1 MNRVLRLLVP
11 AAVVPVVL
19 VGCVADDIDEGALS
33 PPEIVR
39 VAEGQSGAS
48 GTDAISAADTPAA
61 ELAAEEPAMEESM
74 AVDGDDMASSYMPMW
89 SIVTDFVVGDE
100 LPALPAESTGFV
112 YRAGSSVPEATAL
125 ALAAALGVDPQPQ
138 ERPSEYMVDWAFG
151 PDDGSAP
158 SLSID
163 AYAQHYWWYSSG
175 WNDRELADAMAEPAC
190 TESVDDEG
198 NVTLDCPDWE
208 PEPPV
213 GVPTGTE
220 AEARAREIIAAA
232 GFDPDSLTFEVFA
245 DEWYASVYAT
255 EALIEGLE
263 GLSGA
268 NWNFGFG
275 AEGVLEYAGG
285 QFATPE
291 AVGPYPLVGIDAAV
305 ARLTEMY
312 LDGSA
317 WPMAVDAPAVDM
329 AVEDT
334 MVEDTMAVDEEITI
348 AEPEPAP
355 PTTVPPV
362 ESEIIEEFVPT
373 EITVALVDVQADL
386 WWTED
391 VDGNVWLL
399 PAYRFI
405 GDDGNWYT
413 VPAVTDEYMVETPV
427 YDEPVPMEVEP
438 TVDDA
443 RSSGAA
449 GSGFAPSPEL
459 LDMLAPLDLAD
470 VDSAVIAALEQI
482 AMGDLAVSEQLF
494 ADTALEFGVEMRVVE
509 RDGEPLEVTEDYRTD
524 RINVVVVD
532 GNVVAIAGIG

>member
-1 MNRVLRLLVP
+1 MNRVPRLLVP
-11 AAVVPVVL
+11 AAVLPFAL
-19 VGCVADDIDEGALS
+19 IGCVADDADDGALS
-33 PPEIVR
+33 PPEVVR
-39 VAEGQSGAS
+39 VADGQSGAS
-48 GTDAISAADTPAA
+48 GNAALSAVDD
-61 ELAAEEPAMEESM
+61 LAAEEPAMEESQ
-74 AVDGDDMASSYMPMW
+74 VVGDDMASSYMPMW

-100 LPALPAESTGFV
+100 MPVLPVDSTGYV
-112 YRAGSSVPEATAL
+112 YRAGSSVLEATAL
-125 ALAAALGVDPQPQ
+125 ALAAALGVDTQPQ

-163 AYAQHYWWYSSG
+163 AYAQHYWWYSAG
-175 WNDRELADAMAEPAC
+175 WTDRELAEPMEEPTC

-198 NVTLDCPDWE
+198 NVTVDCPEWE

-220 AEARAREIIAAA
+220 AEARAREIIAAV
-232 GFDPDSLTFEVFA
+232 GFDPDELTFELYA
-245 DEWYASVYAT
+245 DEWYASVYAS
-255 EALIEGLE
+255 EPLIDGLE
-263 GLSGA
+263 GFSGA
-268 NWNFGFG
+268 NWSFGFG

-285 QFATPE
+285 QFTTPE

-312 LDGSA
+312 LNGSA

-329 AVEDT
+329 AVEET
-334 MVEDTMAVDEEITI
+334 MVVDEEVAI

-355 PTTVPPV
+355 VTVPPAP
-362 ESEIIEEFVPT
+362 EPGIIEEFEPT
-373 EITVALVDVQADL
+373 EITVTLVDVQADL

-438 TVDDA
+438 SGDDSG
-443 RSSGAA
+443 SSGAA

-482 AMGDLAVSEQLF
+482 ATGDLAVSEQLF

-509 RDGEPLEVTEDYRTD
+509 RDGESLLVTEDYRSD

-532 GNVVAIAGIG
+532 GNVVAITGIG